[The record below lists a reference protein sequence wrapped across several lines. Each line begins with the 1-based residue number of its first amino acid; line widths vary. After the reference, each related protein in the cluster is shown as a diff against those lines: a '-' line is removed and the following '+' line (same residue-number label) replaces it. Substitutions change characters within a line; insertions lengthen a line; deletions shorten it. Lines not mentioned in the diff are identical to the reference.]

1 MLSSLRRS
9 LAAFASRRAT
19 AARSPAAA
27 ERWHRIACTISPVLT
42 PSHRALVEL
51 LGAGERRWEARA
63 VAQVA
68 AERFPEDADAWML
81 LGEGW
86 QMVYRQSEALAAFE
100 QALAIEE
107 RADAALAAGALYWR
121 VGHYAEAAARFAR
134 AYAAGGGPDAL
145 RRNAEALF
153 RAGDEAAA
161 DEALALWAA
170 QVPGGPER
178 LAAVREE
185 LRAGRRAK

>member
-9 LAAFASRRAT
+9 LAAFATRRAV
-19 AARSPAAA
+19 AARSPGAA

-42 PSHRALVEL
+42 LSHRALVGL
-51 LGAGERRWEARA
+51 LGARDRRWEARA

-68 AERFPEDADAWML
+68 AERFPDNAEAWML

-86 QMVYRQSEALAAFE
+86 ELVYRQPEALAAFE

-107 RADAALAAGALYWR
+107 RADAALAAGALYMR

-134 AYAAGGGPDAL
+134 AYAAGGGPEAL

-153 RAGDEAAA
+153 QAGDEAAA
-161 DEALALWAA
+161 DQALRLWAS
-170 QVPGGPER
+170 QVPDGGER
-178 LAAVREE
+178 LAAIRAE
-185 LRAGRRAK
+185 LRGGR